1 MRPGDEGDDDGED
14 ADEVG
19 GDEDKDVVCPAAGVV
34 GAQRLAAPRFLVV
47 CAIAPLHDQQATQV
61 WLRSGLGQH
70 KVDHCVDLVILAVD

>member
-19 GDEDKDVVCPAAGVV
+19 GDEDKGVVCPA
-34 GAQRLAAPRFLVV
+34 AAPRFLVV

-61 WLRSGLGQH
+61 WLRSGLGAAQS
-70 KVDHCVDLVILAVD
+70 